1 MPLDAI
7 CLQGVV
13 GELAP
18 QLTGSRI
25 EKIQQP
31 ARDQIILLLRGSRRL
46 FLNAGA
52 NQPRI
57 HLTEQLR
64 DNPSQPPMFCM
75 LLRKHL
81 SGGIIESIRQ
91 EPLER
96 VVTLTVLASDE
107 MGERGRFTLV
117 WEGMPRRANLI
128 LCDRDGRIIDC
139 LRRVDLEAEQDRQV
153 LPGLFYRLPTRQDKR
168 SPLSV
173 TEEEFAALLG
183 RAAPDAPLDGWLLD
197 TFTAISPLVAR
208 ELTVRACG
216 STDAHV
222 SQGNALWDVFS
233 HWQRAVNE
241 NTFTPTL
248 IKRNGSLADFTYGPV
263 TQYGTYAETEV
274 YDSFSHLLDDFYEK
288 REQAERVKQ
297 KGRDLLKTATTAR
310 DRVRRKLAAQEKEMA
325 ACLDRDH
332 LRICGELITANLYR
346 MERGQSRLT
355 AQNYYDENCADV
367 DIPLDVRLSPQENAA
382 RYFKQYA
389 KAKTAEK
396 YLTAQL
402 QRGREELQYLE
413 SVLQELAQAESEQDF
428 NDIRTELTDGGYLR
442 GRGKKQ
448 PGFQRASKPREFRSS
463 AGLRILVGRNNRQ
476 NDRLTTKDADKRDVW
491 LHTQKI
497 HGSHVILCTGGAEPD
512 EQSLMEAASLAAYFS
527 QAQGSTKVP
536 VDYTPVKFVKK
547 PAGAKPGMV
556 VYTTYQTLLAD
567 PDESLV
573 KRLAG
578 KYKEVAP

>member
-81 SGGIIESIRQ
+81 SGGIIESVRQ

-107 MGERGRFTLV
+107 MGERSRFTLV

-216 STDAHV
+216 STDAPV

-233 HWQRAVNE
+233 RWQRNVNE

-263 TQYGTYAETEV
+263 TQYGTYAETEI

-476 NDRLTTKDADKRDVW
+476 NDRLTTKDADKRDIW

-556 VYTTYQTLLAD
+556 VYTTYQTMLAD
-567 PDESLV
+567 PDEELV
-573 KRLAG
+573 KHLSV
-578 KYKEVAP
+578 K

>member
-81 SGGIIESIRQ
+81 SGGIIESVRQ

-107 MGERGRFTLV
+107 MGERSRFTLV

-173 TEEEFAALLG
+173 TEEEFAALLE

-216 STDAHV
+216 STDAPV
-222 SQGNALWDVFS
+222 SQGSALWDVFS
-233 HWQRAVNE
+233 RWQRDVHE
-241 NTFTPTL
+241 NAFTPTL

-310 DRVRRKLAAQEKEMA
+310 DRVRRKLAAQEKELA

-355 AQNYYDENCADV
+355 AQNYYDENCADM

-402 QRGREELQYLE
+402 QKGGEELQYLE

-476 NDRLTTKDADKRDVW
+476 NDRLTTKDADKRDIW

-497 HGSHVILCTGGAEPD
+497 HGSHVILCTGGTEPD

-556 VYTTYQTLLAD
+556 VYATYQTMLAD
-567 PDESLV
+567 PDEELV
-573 KRLAG
+573 KRLSV
-578 KYKEVAP
+578 K

>member
-81 SGGIIESIRQ
+81 SGGIIESVRQ

-107 MGERGRFTLV
+107 MGERSRFTLV

-216 STDAHV
+216 STDAPV

-233 HWQRAVNE
+233 RWQRVVNE

-263 TQYGTYAETEV
+263 TQYGTYAETEI

-310 DRVRRKLAAQEKEMA
+310 DRVRRKLAAQEKELA

-476 NDRLTTKDADKRDVW
+476 NDRLTTKDADKRDIW

-556 VYTTYQTLLAD
+556 VYTTYQTMLAD
-567 PDESLV
+567 PDEELAKHLSV
-573 KRLAG
+573 K
-578 KYKEVAP
+578 

>member
-233 HWQRAVNE
+233 HWQRVVNE

-491 LHTQKI
+491 LHTQKS

-578 KYKEVAP
+578 K

>member
-13 GELAP
+13 GELTP

-107 MGERGRFTLV
+107 MGERSRFTLV

-153 LPGLFYRLPTRQDKR
+153 MPGLFYRLPTRQDKR

-216 STDAHV
+216 STDAPV
-222 SQGNALWDVFS
+222 SQGSALWEVFS
-233 HWQRAVNE
+233 RWQRTVHE
-241 NTFTPTL
+241 NAFTPTL

-263 TQYGTYAETEV
+263 TQYGTYAETEI

-310 DRVRRKLAAQEKEMA
+310 DRVRRKLAAQEKELT

-476 NDRLTTKDADKRDVW
+476 NDRLTTKDADKRDIW

-512 EQSLMEAASLAAYFS
+512 EQSLVEAASLAAYFS

-556 VYTTYQTLLAD
+556 VYTTYQTMLAD
-567 PDESLV
+567 PDEELV

-578 KYKEVAP
+578 K

>member
-81 SGGIIESIRQ
+81 SGGIIESVRQ

-107 MGERGRFTLV
+107 MGERSRFTLV

-216 STDAHV
+216 STDAPV
-222 SQGNALWDVFS
+222 SQGSALWDVFS
-233 HWQRAVNE
+233 RWQRAVHE

-310 DRVRRKLAAQEKEMA
+310 DRVRRKLAAQEKELA

-476 NDRLTTKDADKRDVW
+476 NDRLTTKDADKRDIW

-556 VYTTYQTLLAD
+556 VYTTYQTMLAD
-567 PDESLV
+567 PDEELV
-573 KRLAG
+573 KHLSV
-578 KYKEVAP
+578 K

>member
-13 GELAP
+13 GELTP

-107 MGERGRFTLV
+107 LGERSRFTLV

-173 TEEEFAALLG
+173 TEEEFTALLE

-216 STDAHV
+216 STDAPV
-222 SQGNALWDVFS
+222 SQGSALWEVFS
-233 HWQRAVNE
+233 RWQRTVHE
-241 NTFTPTL
+241 NAFTPTL

-263 TQYGTYAETEV
+263 TQYGTYAETEI

-310 DRVRRKLAAQEKEMA
+310 DRVRRKLAAQEKELT

-402 QRGREELQYLE
+402 QRGGEELQYLE

-476 NDRLTTKDADKRDVW
+476 NDRLTTKDADKRDIW

-556 VYTTYQTLLAD
+556 VYTTYQTMLAD
-567 PDESLV
+567 PDEELV

-578 KYKEVAP
+578 K

>member
-81 SGGIIESIRQ
+81 SGGIIESVRQ

-107 MGERGRFTLV
+107 MGERSRFTLV

-216 STDAHV
+216 STDAPV

-233 HWQRAVNE
+233 RWQRVVNE

-263 TQYGTYAETEV
+263 TQYGTYAETEI

-297 KGRDLLKTATTAR
+297 KGRDLLKTATPAR
-310 DRVRRKLAAQEKEMA
+310 DRVRRKLAAQEKELA

-476 NDRLTTKDADKRDVW
+476 NDRLTTKDADKRDIW

-556 VYTTYQTLLAD
+556 VYTTYQTMLAD
-567 PDESLV
+567 PDEELV
-573 KRLAG
+573 KRLSV
-578 KYKEVAP
+578 K

>member
-7 CLQGVV
+7 CLQGVM

-81 SGGIIESIRQ
+81 SGGIIESVRQ

-107 MGERGRFTLV
+107 MGERSRFTLV

-216 STDAHV
+216 STDAPV

-233 HWQRAVNE
+233 RWQRAVNE

-263 TQYGTYAETEV
+263 TQYGTYAEMEV

-310 DRVRRKLAAQEKEMA
+310 DRVCRKIAAQERELA

-476 NDRLTTKDADKRDVW
+476 NDRLTTKDADKRDIW

-556 VYTTYQTLLAD
+556 VYTTYQTMLAD
-567 PDESLV
+567 PDEELV

-578 KYKEVAP
+578 K

>member
-81 SGGIIESIRQ
+81 SGGIIESVRQ

-107 MGERGRFTLV
+107 MGERSRFTLV

-216 STDAHV
+216 STDAPV
-222 SQGNALWDVFS
+222 SQGSALWDVFS
-233 HWQRAVNE
+233 RWQRDVNE

-263 TQYGTYAETEV
+263 TQYGTYAETEI

-310 DRVRRKLAAQEKEMA
+310 DRVRRKLAAQEKELA

-332 LRICGELITANLYR
+332 LRICGELITANLYC

-355 AQNYYDENCADV
+355 AQNYYDENCADM
-367 DIPLDVRLSPQENAA
+367 DIPLDVRLPPQENAA

-476 NDRLTTKDADKRDVW
+476 NDRLTTKDADKRDIW

-497 HGSHVILCTGGAEPD
+497 HGSHVILCTDGTEPD

-556 VYTTYQTLLAD
+556 VYTTYQTMLAD
-567 PDESLV
+567 PDEELV
-573 KRLAG
+573 KHLSV
-578 KYKEVAP
+578 K